1 MEQEYFDKFDEII
14 DKYLPGRGEG
24 DTLASQAVAAVNKL
38 IYKWFNGGNLYDN
51 TYHLPGGTNDLSAYA
66 NWLLKNVPEV
76 KSILNSIKKVKSE
89 EAYSDLLAALAD
101 TILNENFLS
110 KFEDVEKVGSVY
122 ECEGPFEF
130 DYGREFRELG
140 IEEDYNTSG
149 SRITKTLYGK
159 KFIFDLIPGSDL
171 KEGMIIH
178 NLNKGF
184 MEPIFFEILKIYDD
198 NKSDNRFIVS
208 YREVI
213 VGKATGTYVISR
225 DKMHEVLFKID
236 KPNKVEGLD
245 KSSDR
250 CAEEIKEKWKPSK
263 TAKKEFAQKMDE
275 IDKFCKENG
284 ITKSSNSDSYYFN
297 IDGQDYRVSNHTV
310 AASNKGAYDKYGNT
324 IRDKYHPFGE
334 LEDTIYIT
342 ASKTRLIDI
351 YNDLKNGYKLDRRG
365 NRIIESFKDS
375 AEYEYNGIQ
384 IFAIPLNNGLI
395 SVTGQWKKGGGKFG
409 KAQPDEKIYRTTNK
423 NLAIKTYIDKYLKNF
438 LDKNLKDIDKNPDAY
453 WD

>member
-1 MEQEYFDKFDEII
+1 MEQEYFEKFEEVN
-14 DKYLPGRGEG
+14 DKYLPDYGEG
-24 DTLASQAVAAVNKL
+24 DTFASQAVTAVNKL
-38 IYKWFNGGNLYDN
+38 IYKWFNDGDVYDN

-140 IEEDYNTSG
+140 IE
-149 SRITKTLYGK
+149 
-159 KFIFDLIPGSDL
+159 
-171 KEGMIIH
+171 
-178 NLNKGF
+178 
-184 MEPIFFEILKIYDD
+184 
-198 NKSDNRFIVS
+198 
-208 YREVI
+208 
-213 VGKATGTYVISR
+213 
-225 DKMHEVLFKID
+225 
-236 KPNKVEGLD
+236 
-245 KSSDR
+245 
-250 CAEEIKEKWKPSK
+250 EKWKPSK